1 MERRCLKPKALKVKA
16 CPVGSC
22 EQRCSSELGVSFDK
36 RDSFGDHRSV
46 SITGDSKKKRKSVVR
61 RESADTRE
69 YERHTDG
76 MDFDMNESMEEVSFE
91 SDSAGWYEPNRGA
104 KGNAGRKVSSSM
116 TSLAAVMVEDE
127 GEPYTINL
135 CQTCYHLRQDERNR
149 RPTTSNGRSLSATTV
164 PEAHCRLA
172 WVYADSKTRCG
183 SAVRPKR
190 CL

>member
-1 MERRCLKPKALKVKA
+1 M
-16 CPVGSC
+16 
-22 EQRCSSELGVSFDK
+22 
-36 RDSFGDHRSV
+36 
-46 SITGDSKKKRKSVVR
+46 SITGGSKKKRKSVVR

-135 CQTCYHLRQDERNR
+135 CQTC
-149 RPTTSNGRSLSATTV
+149 
-164 PEAHCRLA
+164 
-172 WVYADSKTRCG
+172 
-183 SAVRPKR
+183 
-190 CL
+190 